1 MDTAAL
7 ALFCGILVVCVVG
20 DISILWA
27 LAAGLVI
34 FSAYAKWRGYS
45 WKQLGRMILSGVG
58 TAKNILIVFLLI
70 GILTA
75 LWRSS
80 GTIPVIICYAVRLIR
95 PDTVLLMAF
104 LLNCGVSV
112 LTGTSFGTSATMG
125 VICMTLATAMGIH
138 PVLAGGAI
146 VSGSFFGD
154 RCSPVSS
161 SALLV
166 SELTKTDIFSNIRN
180 MLHTAAVPFLACC
193 AVYGILGRGTAAGAE
208 NLSTLFSGAFHLH
221 WLALLPAAAI
231 LLLSALRVRVKAAMS
246 VSILLAL
253 LLSVGLQHAEA
264 GELFRLIVCGYQA
277 AEPRLGAVLNG
288 GGILSMARV
297 AAIVCLSSA
306 YAGIF
311 QETGLLDRSQHHVE
325 ELSRRIGPYGATLCT
340 AVVTGMLAC
349 NQTLSITL
357 TYQLCG
363 ELEEGRDKTAINL
376 EDTAVVI
383 APLVPWSIA
392 GAMPVEAIGAPM
404 GCLLA
409 AYFLYLL
416 PLWRVGCAVWN
427 GYARRR
433 SR

>member
-1 MDTAAL
+1 MDTATL

-253 LLSVGLQHAEA
+253 LLSVGLQHAEV
-264 GELFRLIVCGYQA
+264 GELF
-277 AEPRLGAVLNG
+277 
-288 GGILSMARV
+288 
-297 AAIVCLSSA
+297 
-306 YAGIF
+306 
-311 QETGLLDRSQHHVE
+311 
-325 ELSRRIGPYGATLCT
+325 
-340 AVVTGMLAC
+340 
-349 NQTLSITL
+349 
-357 TYQLCG
+357 
-363 ELEEGRDKTAINL
+363 
-376 EDTAVVI
+376 
-383 APLVPWSIA
+383 
-392 GAMPVEAIGAPM
+392 
-404 GCLLA
+404 
-409 AYFLYLL
+409 
-416 PLWRVGCAVWN
+416 
-427 GYARRR
+427 
-433 SR
+433 